1 MLKIYKEFLLEKL
14 KTEKEISYSIL
25 FNELKKVKFPNEY
38 YEVKRKLGLNISLGY
53 WVKDKIEKS
62 LNMK

>member
-14 KTEKEISYSIL
+14 RIEKEIAYSIL

-38 YEVKRKLGLNISLGY
+38 YEIKRKLGLNISLEY
-53 WVKDKIEKS
+53 WIKDKIEKA
-62 LNMK
+62 